1 MKIHQLKI
9 TLKHIKPPIWRH
21 LEVPADIKLG
31 KLHDVIQ
38 IAMGWTDSHM
48 HAFIAEETVY
58 GTPDPEFGGSTK
70 SERNVR
76 LDSIVKAGGKLVY
89 EYDFGDGWE
98 HEIKIEKF
106 LETDPATHY
115 PRCTA
120 GKRACPPE
128 DSGGLYGYEEFL
140 AANSIPKPS
149 IRWRSI
155 RRCGGCDRQSLNKRL
170 SSCRRKSASGKLF
183 KSTGKN
189 ELREPACL
197 QPNRLMRARV

>member
-9 TLKHIKPPIWRH
+9 TLKHIKPPIWRR

-98 HEIKIEKF
+98 HEIKIEKI

-128 DSGGLYGYEEFL
+128 DCGGLYGYEEFL
-140 AANSIPKPS
+140 AAISDSGHPEHSNMRDWIGGEFDPEAFELAQVNQAL
-149 IRWRSI
+149 WR
-155 RRCGGCDRQSLNKRL
+155 
-170 SSCRRKSASGKLF
+170 
-183 KSTGKN
+183 
-189 ELREPACL
+189 
-197 QPNRLMRARV
+197 MR

>member
-9 TLKHIKPPIWRH
+9 TLKHIKPPIWRR

-48 HAFIAEETVY
+48 HAFIAGQTVY
-58 GTPDPEFGGSTK
+58 GTPDPEFGGGTK

-89 EYDFGDGWE
+89 EYDFGDGWV
-98 HEIKIEKF
+98 HEIKVEKV
-106 LETDPATHY
+106 LDADPAAHY

-128 DSGGLYGYEEFL
+128 DCGGLVW
-140 AANSIPKPS
+140 I
-149 IRWRSI
+149 
-155 RRCGGCDRQSLNKRL
+155 
-170 SSCRRKSASGKLF
+170 
-183 KSTGKN
+183 
-189 ELREPACL
+189 
-197 QPNRLMRARV
+197 